1 MSDSPETLYSELQNL
16 DFSQV
21 DAVKGAQY
29 RAEAQEVLA
38 NPSIALK
45 IRRAIADL
53 MIQANQQLTLK
64 TVGNDDNSF

>member
-1 MSDSPETLYSELQNL
+1 MSDNPETFYTELQNL

-21 DAVKGAQY
+21 DPVQGAQY
-29 RAEAQEVLA
+29 RAEAQDVIA